1 MVRSLVSLRR
11 VGSLI
16 PLFFWEFSFDM
27 MTDPIADL
35 FTRIRNG
42 LMVGHPRVDV
52 PGSKM
57 KARIVEILKEEG
69 YIKNFRIYQDNLQG
83 VIRVYLKYKD
93 DQSVIRGIKRIS
105 KPGRR
110 NYVKRDKIPK
120 VLNGLGLAILS
131 TSSGVMTD
139 HECRE
144 KGVGGEV
151 LGHVW

>member
-1 MVRSLVSLRR
+1 MVR
-11 VGSLI
+11 
-16 PLFFWEFSFDM
+16 
-27 MTDPIADL
+27 
-35 FTRIRNG
+35 
-42 LMVGHPRVDV
+42 HPRVDV

-57 KARIVEILKEEG
+57 KARIVEILKDEG
-69 YIKNFRIYQDNLQG
+69 YIKSFRIYEDNLQG
-83 VIRVYLKYKD
+83 IIRVYLKYKD
-93 DQSVIRGIKRIS
+93 EQPAIRGIKRVS

-110 NYVKRDKIPK
+110 SYVKRDEIPR

-139 HECRE
+139 IECRE

>member
-1 MVRSLVSLRR
+1 
-11 VGSLI
+11 
-16 PLFFWEFSFDM
+16 M

-42 LMVGHPRVDV
+42 LMVRHPKIDV

-57 KARIVEILKEEG
+57 KARIVEILKKEG
-69 YIKNFRIYQDNLQG
+69 YIKSFRIYEDNLQG
-83 VIRVYLKYKD
+83 IIRVYLKYKD
-93 DQSVIRGIKRIS
+93 GEPVIRGIKRIS

-110 NYVKRDKIPK
+110 NYVDHDGIPK
-120 VLNGLGLAILS
+120 VLNGLGLAIMS

-139 HECRE
+139 NECRD

>member
-1 MVRSLVSLRR
+1 
-11 VGSLI
+11 
-16 PLFFWEFSFDM
+16 M

-42 LMVGHPRVDV
+42 QMVRHPKVVV

-57 KARIVEILKEEG
+57 KKRIVEILKDEG
-69 YIKNFRIYQDNLQG
+69 YIKNFRHYEDGKQG
-83 VIRVYLKYKD
+83 ILRVYLKYQND
-93 DQSVIRGIKRIS
+93 EPVIRGIERVS

-110 NYVKRDKIPK
+110 NYVGRDTIPR
-120 VLNGLGLAILS
+120 VLNGLGLAIVS
-131 TSSGVMTD
+131 TSSGVFTD
-139 HECRE
+139 EQCRE

>member
-1 MVRSLVSLRR
+1 
-11 VGSLI
+11 
-16 PLFFWEFSFDM
+16 M

-42 LMVGHPRVDV
+42 LMVGHLRIDV

-57 KARIVEILKEEG
+57 KARIVEILLEEG
-69 YIKNFRIYQDNLQG
+69 YIKSFRIYQDNLQG
-83 VIRVYLKYKD
+83 IIRVYLKYQN
-93 DQSVIRGIKRIS
+93 DQPVIRGIKRIS

-110 NYVKRDKIPK
+110 NYVKRDEIPK

>member
-1 MVRSLVSLRR
+1 
-11 VGSLI
+11 
-16 PLFFWEFSFDM
+16 M

-42 LMVGHPRVDV
+42 LMVGHLRIDV

-57 KARIVEILKEEG
+57 KARIVEILLEEG
-69 YIKNFRIYQDNLQG
+69 YIKSFRIYQDNLQG
-83 VIRVYLKYKD
+83 IIRVYLKYQNDKP
-93 DQSVIRGIKRIS
+93 VIRGIKRIS

-144 KGVGGEV
+144 KGVGGEM

>member
-1 MVRSLVSLRR
+1 
-11 VGSLI
+11 
-16 PLFFWEFSFDM
+16 M

-42 LMVGHPRVDV
+42 LMVRHPRVDV

-57 KARIVEILKEEG
+57 KARIIEILKKEG
-69 YIKNFRIYQDNLQG
+69 YIKNFRIYEDNLQG
-83 VIRVYLKYKD
+83 VIRVYLKYSG

-110 NYVKRDKIPK
+110 NYVKRDAVPK
-120 VLNGLGLAILS
+120 VLNGLGLAIMS

-139 HECRE
+139 NECRE
-144 KGVGGEV
+144 KGIGGEV
-151 LGHVW
+151 LGYVW

>member
-1 MVRSLVSLRR
+1 
-11 VGSLI
+11 
-16 PLFFWEFSFDM
+16 M

-42 LMVGHPRVDV
+42 LMVGHLRIDV

-57 KARIVEILKEEG
+57 KARIVEILLEEG
-69 YIKNFRIYQDNLQG
+69 YIKSFRIYQDNLQG
-83 VIRVYLKYKD
+83 IIRVYLKYQNDKP
-93 DQSVIRGIKRIS
+93 VIRGIKRIS

-110 NYVKRDKIPK
+110 NYVKRDEIPK
-120 VLNGLGLAILS
+120 VLNGLGLTILS

>member
-1 MVRSLVSLRR
+1 
-11 VGSLI
+11 
-16 PLFFWEFSFDM
+16 M

-42 LMVGHPRVDV
+42 LMVGHLRIDV

-57 KARIVEILKEEG
+57 KARIAEILKEEG
-69 YIKNFRIYQDNLQG
+69 YIKSFRIYQDNLQG
-83 VIRVYLKYKD
+83 VIRIYLKYKD
-93 DQSVIRGIKRIS
+93 EKSVIRGIKRIS

-110 NYVKRDKIPK
+110 NYVKRHKIPR

>member
-1 MVRSLVSLRR
+1 
-11 VGSLI
+11 
-16 PLFFWEFSFDM
+16 M

-42 LMVGHPRVDV
+42 LMVGHLRIDV

-57 KARIVEILKEEG
+57 KARIVEILLEEG
-69 YIKNFRIYQDNLQG
+69 YIKSFRIYQDNLQG
-83 VIRVYLKYKD
+83 IIRVYLKYKND
-93 DQSVIRGIKRIS
+93 KPVIRGIKRIS

-110 NYVKRDKIPK
+110 NYVKREKIPK

-139 HECRE
+139 HECRD